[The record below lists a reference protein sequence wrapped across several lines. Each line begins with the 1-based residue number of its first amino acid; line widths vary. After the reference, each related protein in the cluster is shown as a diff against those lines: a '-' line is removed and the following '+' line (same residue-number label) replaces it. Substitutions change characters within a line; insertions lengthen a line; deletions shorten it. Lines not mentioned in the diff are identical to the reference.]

1 VPEHGVGA
9 IIGKGGGNLRDIC
22 ARSGAKVQ
30 VAKQE
35 DPSTTPGERR
45 IDMSGSAQ
53 QVRPIR
59 S

>member
-1 VPEHGVGA
+1 MGA